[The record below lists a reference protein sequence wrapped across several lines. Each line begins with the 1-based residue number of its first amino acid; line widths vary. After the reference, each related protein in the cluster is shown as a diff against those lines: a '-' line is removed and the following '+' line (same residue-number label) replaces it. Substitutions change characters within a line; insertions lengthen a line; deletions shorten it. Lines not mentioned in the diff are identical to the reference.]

1 MLCLFSARAGA
12 VPVVE
17 LHVELAEVVEVPALQ
32 VVVALVAVVEVEVA
46 DSLVV
51 GVLEE
56 NRVRG
61 IFLSKFLVV

>member
-1 MLCLFSARAGA
+1 MLCIFSARAGA
-12 VPVVE
+12 IPVVE

-32 VVVALVAVVEVEVA
+32 VVVAPAAVVEVEVV
-46 DSLVV
+46 DSLAV

-56 NRVRG
+56 NRHRD

>member
-1 MLCLFSARAGA
+1 MLCIFSARAGA
-12 VPVVE
+12 IPVVE

-32 VVVALVAVVEVEVA
+32 VVAALAAVVEVEVV
-46 DSLVV
+46 DSLAV

-56 NRVRG
+56 NRHRD